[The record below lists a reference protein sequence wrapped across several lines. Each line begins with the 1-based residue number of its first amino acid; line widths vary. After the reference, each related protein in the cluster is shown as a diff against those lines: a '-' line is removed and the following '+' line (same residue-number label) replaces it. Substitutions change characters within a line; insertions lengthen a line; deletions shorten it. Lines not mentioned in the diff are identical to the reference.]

1 MRPMNSDNF
10 MQTAHL
16 LLGLSRQEIQ
26 RRLTSGQLD
35 PQVLK
40 AQIEQNSQ
48 ELKLEVFCEKCID
61 MNSLDQIDKFSEPV

>member
-1 MRPMNSDNF
+1 MNSDNF

>member
-1 MRPMNSDNF
+1 MNSDNF

-26 RRLTSGQLD
+26 RRLSSGQLD
-35 PQVLK
+35 PQILK

-48 ELKLEVFCEKCID
+48 ELKLEAGCEKWIEL
-61 MNSLDQIDKFSEPV
+61 NSLEQADKFYEAE